1 MSSQARKAAN
11 KRNAV
16 RSTGPLTASGKQRAS
31 RNALKHGLSTSIRHR
46 PDISNKIE
54 ALAVAIAGANS
65 IPRRLQAAR
74 GVAEAELELRRLQE
88 FRLALIE
95 VEAAKIRAAT
105 KGDRQDGGDERATQ
119 DTARAYMQA
128 LPVLAKL
135 ERYSL
140 IGADS
145 GLGGR
150 SIEGPLYPELS
161 AGDGSLSTA
170 HGQ

>member
-1 MSSQARKAAN
+1 MSSHARMAAN
-11 KRNAV
+11 KRNAA
-16 RSTGPLTASGKQRAS
+16 RSTGPFTALGKQRAS
-31 RNALKHGLSTSIRHR
+31 RNALKHGLSTIIRHH

-105 KGDRQDGGDERATQ
+105 KAAGDRQDGSDERATQ
-119 DTARAYMQA
+119 DAARAYMQA
-128 LPVLAKL
+128 LPVLSKL
-135 ERYSL
+135 ERYERRAWSSYRRA
-140 IGADS
+140 IHIYAVAS
-145 GLGGR
+145 
-150 SIEGPLYPELS
+150 EE
-161 AGDGSLSTA
+161 
-170 HGQ
+170 